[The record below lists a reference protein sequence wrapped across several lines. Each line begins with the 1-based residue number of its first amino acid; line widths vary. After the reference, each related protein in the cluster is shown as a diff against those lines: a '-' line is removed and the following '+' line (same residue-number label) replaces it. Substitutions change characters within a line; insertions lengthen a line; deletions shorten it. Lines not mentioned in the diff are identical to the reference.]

1 MKPLA
6 ALTHDDVAPLRGLL
20 FDLDDTLLSHGVLTR
35 EAYDAIWSLHEA
47 GLRLVAV
54 TGRPASWGELVARQ
68 WPIDAAITENGAI
81 ALVRE
86 GRSLS
91 RIDGCDATERR
102 SRRARLASIVERA
115 REIVPEARLADDV
128 DGRISDVAWDIGE
141 RVKLPASRVE
151 ALAEVVRFVW
161 NYYRRNPEFIALLN
175 DENLHRGR
183 HLSRSPHAGEFGPFA
198 MNALREV
205 LDRGAARGLFR
216 RTVTP
221 RDLYLLIAALGYFY
235 LSNRYTLS
243 AFFGERTD
251 TPEALAYWERF
262 MIDAVRRTLAPPE
275 ALPPIGPR

>member
-102 SRRARLASIVERA
+102 SRRARLASIVERETANPAERPRIAGVFAERLRIGMRLQTDPSVIYGLGAGFDGNLRRADLERDGPYNTYTRAGLPPTPIALPGQAALQAAVRPDA
-115 REIVPEARLADDV
+115 RGELYFVATGLP
-128 DGRISDVAWDIGE
+128 DGTHRFS
-141 RVKLPASRVE
+141 KT
-151 ALAEVVRFVW
+151 LAEH
-161 NYYRRNPEFIALLN
+161 EQ
-175 DENLHRGR
+175 
-183 HLSRSPHAGEFGPFA
+183 
-198 MNALREV
+198 
-205 LDRGAARGLFR
+205 
-216 RTVTP
+216 
-221 RDLYLLIAALGYFY
+221 
-235 LSNRYTLS
+235 
-243 AFFGERTD
+243 
-251 TPEALAYWERF
+251 
-262 MIDAVRRTLAPPE
+262 AVRDYLVRYRQQQRA
-275 ALPPIGPR
+275 GQ

>member
-1 MKPLA
+1 MKAGRSREPSGEPAVRPTSPRSA
-6 ALTHDDVAPLRGLL
+6 ARGRRSG
-20 FDLDDTLLSHGVLTR
+20 TRAAAAQATR
-35 EAYDAIWSLHEA
+35 EAILRAATRVFAKRGYDGGRIDQISRAARSYDRMIYYYFGSKE
-47 GLRLVAV
+47 GLYVAV
-54 TGRPASWGELVARQ
+54 IEDMYRRFN
-68 WPIDAAITENGAI
+68 DAVT
-81 ALVRE
+81 
-86 GRSLS
+86 
-91 RIDGCDATERR
+91 
-102 SRRARLASIVERA
+102 RLTLDPDD
-115 REIVPEARLADDV
+115 PEA
-128 DGRISDVAWDIGE
+128 
-141 RVKLPASRVE
+141 
-151 ALAEVVRFVW
+151 ALAEAIRFVW
-161 NYYRRNPEFIALLN
+161 AYYQRHPEFITLLN